1 MAFVSVSSTRRM
13 AEVADAK
20 VRFIATEPLVKM
32 LVWGLRKMGGRGY
45 ERAIDVVDEA
55 LGGVIADEVVEVI
68 EE

>member
-1 MAFVSVSSTRRM
+1 
-13 AEVADAK
+13 

-32 LVWGLRKMGGRGY
+32 LVWGLLKMGGRGY